1 MYVKFKVNK
10 GYQDN
15 WGYEIL
21 STRKD
26 IRRLRKGWREQRCHR
41 NLIRCPGDQR
51 LSECPSHRRRT
62 RDLKRYFRREMKFW
76 IHHSLAT
83 KTGNIWR
90 VDIKR
95 MKSIDKQ
102 LMRRSRRRQFFFLI
116 FSWFYVNCS
125 GQEGQQNCFSKVMM
139 QFAVRDVL
147 RALITYTVVSILMI
161 FWAISSALL
170 YLMMK
175 RNLNGFDDN
184 FDERIL
190 DLIRFIKMYISKK

>member
-1 MYVKFKVNK
+1 MYVKSKVSK

-15 WGYEIL
+15 WWYEIL
-21 STRKD
+21 NTRKD

-62 RDLKRYFRREMKFW
+62 RDLKRYFRRDE
-76 IHHSLAT
+76 ILDTSSSLAVSLAT

-102 LMRRSRRRQFFFLI
+102 LMRRSRRRQFFF
-116 FSWFYVNCS
+116 FEYFFYVVCS
-125 GQEGQQNCFSKVMM
+125 GQERWTELFFEGRDT
-139 QFAVRDVL
+139 VRCARRSLCADHFYSRQYSHDFL
-147 RALITYTVVSILMI
+147 SDII
-161 FWAISSALL
+161 ISTLS
-170 YLMMK
+170 Y
-175 RNLNGFDDN
+175 
-184 FDERIL
+184 DEKELEWIWR
-190 DLIRFIKMYISKK
+190 